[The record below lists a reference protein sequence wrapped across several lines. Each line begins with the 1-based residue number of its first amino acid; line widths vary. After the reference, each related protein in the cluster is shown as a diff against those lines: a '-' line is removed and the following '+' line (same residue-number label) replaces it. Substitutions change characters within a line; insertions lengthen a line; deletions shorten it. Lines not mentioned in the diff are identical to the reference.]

1 MKRILASSIHNMFLL
16 SAGLTLGATTDGV
29 RASVTVPP
37 EATCLQIQ
45 QALESLPDSGGEVSL
60 SPGTYNITQPLV
72 LHRSHQTLRGAG
84 ATTILRLADRANCP
98 VIVIGQALNTPLMN
112 LSDVHATDLFIDGNR
127 LHQQFEIWQVSGDGS
142 QIRNNGITVQGVTD
156 STVER
161 VTAAHCRSGGLVT
174 TCYVRRLKVKDFE
187 AFDSEYDG
195 LACYRTEDSLFT
207 GLNLHDN
214 QAAGISFD
222 LAVNRN
228 IIEHAVLANND
239 LGVFMRDSRHN
250 LFRNIEVDQS
260 RKFGVFMAQAGEWTR
275 SGWHLTARSECTN
288 NTFNELTIRSSGVAA
303 FRINDASCVDN
314 QLISYQFQD
323 NPEHGISLAAPNLL
337 SASNTAVP

>member
-1 MKRILASSIHNMFLL
+1 MKRILEPKIHMFLL
-16 SAGLTLGATTDGV
+16 SAGLILSATAAGV

-37 EATCLQIQ
+37 DATCLEIQ
-45 QALESLPDSGGEVSL
+45 QALESLPDSGGEVIL
-60 SPGTYNITQPLV
+60 SPGTYWITQPVV
-72 LHRSHQTLRGAG
+72 LHRSHQTLRGSG
-84 ATTILRLADRANCP
+84 AATILRLADRANCP
-98 VIVIGQALNTPLMN
+98 VIVMGQAINTPAN
-112 LSDVHATDLFIDGNR
+112 TLSDLHATDLFIDGNR

-142 QIRNNGITVQGVTD
+142 EIRNNGITVQGVTD

-174 TCYVRRLKVKDFE
+174 TYSVRRLKVKDFE
-187 AFDSEYDG
+187 AFDSEFDG

-207 GLNLHDN
+207 GLNLHNN

-222 LAVNRN
+222 LAVNHN
-228 IIEHAVLANND
+228 IIERALLANND

-260 RKFGVFMAQAGEWTR
+260 SKFGVFMAQAGEWTP
-275 SGWHLTARSECTN
+275 SGWRLIARSECTN
-288 NTFNELTIRSSGVAA
+288 NTFNELLVRSSGVAG

-314 QLISYQFQD
+314 QIVSSRFQD

-337 SASNTAVP
+337 SDATGTP